1 MMVSTVSAPSSNL
14 TVPGPTPRNSWGRW
28 KNLLRFGSNSV
39 GYTQELFQTYGAIC
53 SLQYGGGTN
62 LYSPL
67 PDCPGTVFAYGP
79 EFVKQVATQHDVYH
93 KHPLTGRLYRRRDE
107 SGRTEPLKHFV
118 VGLFGVNGDRH
129 KQQRQLMMPA
139 FHRQQIESYRDD
151 IVSITESVLENLS
164 AQGSEN
170 SCDIAQVMRLVT
182 LRIAT
187 KTLFGEDMGDRG
199 NSTGKLLQDV
209 LTVMGSPMMMLFAYD
224 IPGLPYHQFLS
235 QIAAIDDRMRELISQ
250 KRAAGNTDRDV
261 LAMLIQA
268 RDETDGTGLSED
280 ELLGHAG
287 VMFAAG
293 HETSANALI
302 WTLFLLSQHPQI
314 AADLHDELT
323 TVLHGEAPTVAQ
335 LAELPLLER
344 VIKESMRV
352 LPPVP
357 WNGRVT
363 SQPTELGGYMLP
375 TGTEVFIS
383 FHQTHQM
390 PELYPEPEVFN
401 PQRWE
406 TISPSIYE
414 YCPFSAGSRV
424 CIGAGFAMMEI
435 KIVLALLLQ
444 RYRLQFI
451 PQVTVDQTG
460 VIVMSPRRGMPMQ
473 VHPQD
478 RAWGR
483 GVGGVRG
490 NVRDL
495 VKLPE

>member
-1 MMVSTVSAPSSNL
+1 MVSPVSAPSPTL
-14 TVPGPTPRNSWGRW
+14 TVPGPKPTRSWGRW

-39 GYTQELFQTYGAIC
+39 GYTRELFQTYGAIC

-62 LYSPL
+62 LYSSFPN
-67 PDCPGTVFAYGP
+67 CPGTVFAYGP
-79 EFVKQVATQHDVYH
+79 ELVKQVATQHDVYH

-139 FHRQQIESYRDD
+139 FHRQQVEGYRDD
-151 IVSITESVLENLS
+151 IVNITESVLKDLIIH
-164 AQGSEN
+164 GSGN
-170 SCDIAQVMRLVT
+170 KFDIAQVMRFLT

-187 KTLFGEDMGDRG
+187 KTLFGEDMGDG
-199 NSTGKLLQDV
+199 SNSTGKLLQDV
-209 LTVMGSPMMMLFAYD
+209 LTVMGTPMMLLFPYD
-224 IPGLPYHQFLS
+224 VPGLPYHQFLN
-235 QIAAIDDRMRELISQ
+235 QIAAIDDRMRELIAQ
-250 KRAAGNTDRDV
+250 KRAVGTNDRDV

-268 RDETDGTGLSED
+268 RDEVDGTGLSED

-293 HETSANALI
+293 HETSANALT
-302 WTLFLLSQHPQI
+302 WTLFLLSQHPKI

-323 TVLHGEAPTVAQ
+323 AVLHGEAPTVAQ

-357 WNGRVT
+357 WNGRLT
-363 SQPTELGGYMLP
+363 SQPTELGGYTLP
-375 TGTEVFIS
+375 AGTEVFIS
-383 FHQTHQM
+383 LYQTHQM

-406 TISPSIYE
+406 TIAPSIYE

-435 KIVLALLLQ
+435 KLVLAMLLQ
-444 RYRLQFI
+444 RYRLQFVPEVAI
-451 PQVTVDQTG
+451 NQTG
-460 VIVMSPRRGMPMQ
+460 VIVMSPRNGMPMQ
-473 VHPQD
+473 IHAQD
-478 RAWGR
+478 REWGR

-490 NVRDL
+490 NVRAM
-495 VKLPE
+495 VKLPM